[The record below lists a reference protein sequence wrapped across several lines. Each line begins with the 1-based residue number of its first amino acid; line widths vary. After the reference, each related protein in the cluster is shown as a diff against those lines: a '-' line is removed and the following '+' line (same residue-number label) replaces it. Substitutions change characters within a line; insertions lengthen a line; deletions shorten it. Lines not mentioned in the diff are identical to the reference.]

1 MNRWRQ
7 LGRLGRRHWL
17 VAIGL
22 GAGLALRILATIAYH
37 PALLYVDT
45 IKYLYN
51 AYPGADPVGYK
62 VPLKLILAVGNLEL
76 VAVVQHLAGLAIAV
90 TIYAVLVRLGAQRW
104 LAALAAAPVLLDA
117 YQIQVEQTIMPDV
130 WLEALIVAGLALLLA
145 RRLSLGFVIAGGF
158 VLGLSATVR
167 QIGEVLIIP
176 ALVYL
181 VAAGGGWR
189 TIFHRSAALTA
200 AFAVPIL
207 SYMTGS
213 QVISGHF
220 WLASG
225 SISISTYGRMASA
238 ADCATL
244 RVPAYERPL
253 CPTAR
258 QRSRGIDWLDHSAR
272 SPLKTYDPPPGQD
285 RYAIIASF
293 DHQVAE
299 QQPQRVAGAIA
310 GDAIKLF
317 AITRTS
323 SQEGTPISRWQF
335 QDFYPAYPS
344 WVRVARSGQI
354 VLGLRL
360 TPAGGPLVV
369 HPLEARYGG
378 KAEVDR
384 PVAAFLRD
392 YQLGGG
398 YTPGPMMALLAVAGL
413 LGSVLVV
420 SRSLRD
426 RSRPLVTG
434 CLLFFLSGAAV
445 LAISD
450 AFQFSWRYQL
460 PALVTL
466 PPAGALGIAALTA
479 WLRGRRHAAADVP
492 ADSRAEAT
500 APAS

>member
-1 MNRWRQ
+1 M
-7 LGRLGRRHWL
+7 RRHWL
-17 VAIGL
+17 VAIL
-22 GAGLALRILATIAYH
+22 LSAGLALRILATIAYR

-45 IKYLYN
+45 VKYLYN

-62 VPLKLILAVGNLEL
+62 VPLKLLLAVGNLEL
-76 VAVVQHLAGLAIAV
+76 VAVVQHLAGLAMAA
-90 TIYAVLVRLGAQRW
+90 TIYVVLIRRGAWRW
-104 LAALAAAPVLLDA
+104 LAALATAPVLLDA
-117 YQIQVEQTIMPDV
+117 YQVQIEQTIMPDV
-130 WLEALIVAGLALLLA
+130 WLEALIVAGTALLLT
-145 RRLSLGFVIAGGF
+145 RRLRLGFVIAGGF
-158 VLGLSATVR
+158 ILGLSATVR
-167 QIGEVLIIP
+167 QVGEILIIP

-189 TIFHRSAALTA
+189 TIFHRSIALTA
-200 AFAVPIL
+200 GFAVPVIA
-207 SYMTGS
+207 YMTGS
-213 QVISGHF
+213 QAITGHF

-238 ADCATL
+238 ADCAKL
-244 RVPAYERPL
+244 RIPAYERAL

-258 QRSRGIDWLDHSAR
+258 QRSFGIDWLDHSAH
-272 SPLKTYDPPPGQD
+272 SPLKRYHPPGGLSK
-285 RYAIIASF
+285 YAIVASF
-293 DHQVAE
+293 DHTVAE
-299 QQPQRVAGAIA
+299 QQPARVAGAIMR
-310 GDAIKLF
+310 DAAKLF

-344 WVRVARSGQI
+344 WVQVSGDGQI

-360 TPAGGPLVV
+360 TPAGGPLVR
-369 HPLEARYGG
+369 HPLDAGYGG
-378 KAEVDR
+378 KAEADR

-398 YTPGPMMALLAVAGL
+398 YTPGPAMALLAFTGL
-413 LGSVLVV
+413 LGSLLAFARRLGDQVRRPVLG
-420 SRSLRD
+420 S
-426 RSRPLVTG
+426 
-434 CLLFFLSGAAV
+434 LLFFCCGVAV

-466 PPAGALGIAALTA
+466 PPAGALGIAALA
-479 WLRGRRHAAADVP
+479 CWLGSRLTSGRSRAANLQP
-492 ADSRAEAT
+492 DSRAEVT